1 VSSSVEDKELTS
13 LIERYGP
20 PKEMWPEFRLDFPEA
35 QRWPKIMNI
44 AEVLVDDNVRAGRGD
59 KPAYLYGERKI
70 TYSELLRAVNVFG
83 NALKFLGVG
92 VSDRVVLRLP
102 NIPEFPISCLAVQ
115 KIGAVSVC
123 TFPLLR
129 AKELSYI
136 CNDCEAKVIV
146 TTPDLLSEVEKAKE
160 ELKTIK
166 QVIVASAKTGEVGD
180 QYIVFDDLIDSFK
193 DSVELSPVR
202 VDYDEAALILYT
214 SGTTGPPKGCIHT
227 HREYLAVAD
236 CYAKKVLKADK
247 DDVWGGPV
255 SMAFAY
261 GHTGLLGNP
270 LKHGAAASLYG
281 PRKFDPIRFFT
292 IIEKHKLSVLYAVPT
307 AYRAM
312 VAAKD
317 ESRHYDLSS
326 LRVCVTAGEPCPP
339 TLYHEIKR
347 LFGCEVLEHMGST
360 ELFNGFISSQFG
372 KVKPGSAGLP
382 VPGYELKIFDEGG
395 REVPRGVVGYLA
407 VKGPVGTRYWRRPEK
422 QAEYVKDGWNYT
434 GDMGYLD
441 GDGFFFYVGRGDD
454 IIKTAAYRVSPH
466 EVEEV
471 LMEHP
476 AVAEAGVVGVP
487 DERIGQAVKAF
498 IVLRPDYKPSSMLA
512 EELKTFVK
520 NRIAPYKAP
529 RHVEFIAEL
538 PKTETG
544 KIRRIELRRLEL
556 EKHKPLQSHG

>member
-1 VSSSVEDKELTS
+1 
-13 LIERYGP
+13 
-20 PKEMWPEFRLDFPEA
+20 
-35 QRWPKIMNI
+35 
-44 AEVLVDDNVRAGRGD
+44 
-59 KPAYLYGERKI
+59 
-70 TYSELLRAVNVFG
+70 
-83 NALKFLGVG
+83 
-92 VSDRVVLRLP
+92 
-102 NIPEFPISCLAVQ
+102 
-115 KIGAVSVC
+115 
-123 TFPLLR
+123 
-129 AKELSYI
+129 
-136 CNDCEAKVIV
+136 
-146 TTPDLLSEVEKAKE
+146 
-160 ELKTIK
+160 
-166 QVIVASAKTGEVGD
+166 
-180 QYIVFDDLIDSFK
+180 
-193 DSVELSPVR
+193 
-202 VDYDEAALILYT
+202 
-214 SGTTGPPKGCIHT
+214 
-227 HREYLAVAD
+227 
-236 CYAKKVLKADK
+236 
-247 DDVWGGPV
+247 
-255 SMAFAY
+255 
-261 GHTGLLGNP
+261 
-270 LKHGAAASLYG
+270 
-281 PRKFDPIRFFT
+281 
-292 IIEKHKLSVLYAVPT
+292 
-307 AYRAM
+307 M

-422 QAEYVKDGWNYT
+422 QAKYVKDGWNYT

-512 EELKTFVK
+512 EEL
-520 NRIAPYKAP
+520 
-529 RHVEFIAEL
+529 
-538 PKTETG
+538 
-544 KIRRIELRRLEL
+544 RRLEL
-556 EKHKPLQSHG
+556 EKHKPLQSHGFIPLRYSSSSIFTKVNLSSMFSASALLFA